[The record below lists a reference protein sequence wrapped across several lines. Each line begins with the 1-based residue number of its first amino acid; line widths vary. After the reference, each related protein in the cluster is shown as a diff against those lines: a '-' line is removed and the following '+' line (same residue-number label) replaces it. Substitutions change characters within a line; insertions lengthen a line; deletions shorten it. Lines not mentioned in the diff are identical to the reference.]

1 MNDTTG
7 LAWCS
12 LQFRGFLCCANAV
25 IKRERAPNLLKLNV
39 TTSDHIVF
47 ASSATVECEWTRY
60 AAHDSDIAPHLC
72 AVFAASGESCYKN
85 GGTQNGCT
93 ASINS
98 AGGSNRLK
106 VTAKLQLVPYHRQ
119 LIACCPLPGSYVSF
133 LLEYRPG

>member
-1 MNDTTG
+1 MNDTAG

-12 LQFRGFLCCANAV
+12 LGFHGFLCCANAV
-25 IKRERAPNLLKLNV
+25 IKRKQAPNLLNA

-47 ASSATVECEWTRY
+47 ASSATVPCEWTRY
-60 AAHDSDIAPHLC
+60 AAHNSNIDVSVPHLC
-72 AVFAASGESCYKN
+72 AVFAASGCHKN

-98 AGGSNRLK
+98 AGGSNTLK

-119 LIACCPLPGSYVSF
+119 LIACCRLPSSYVSF